1 MAAVA
6 IHPNSGKT
14 IDYSQNELTCKVMAL
29 ISQSK
34 DEVEFEEIL
43 NKLRPHYRDTELR
56 EVIWKLIADR
66 LIVLTDDLKLH
77 K

>member
-6 IHPNSGKT
+6 NYPKSGKT
-14 IDYSQNELTCKVMAL
+14 VDYSQNELTHKVMAL
-29 ISQSK
+29 INQSN

-43 NKLRPHYRDTELR
+43 NKLRPQYRDTELR

-66 LIVLTDDLKLH
+66 LIILTDDLKLH